1 MEIDTSSLSSSDH
14 SSTVG
19 SLRKIISFSIFGG
32 WIDGEREELM
42 DRKDEDQFLEVL
54 YDSDRYAYNPESA
67 VHIHMYDLF

>member
-1 MEIDTSSLSSSDH
+1 MEIETSSLSSSDH

-19 SLRKIISFSIFGG
+19 SLRKIICFSIFGG

-42 DRKDEDQFLEVL
+42 DRENEDQFLEDL
-54 YDSDRYAYNPESA
+54 YDNDRYTYNPDSA